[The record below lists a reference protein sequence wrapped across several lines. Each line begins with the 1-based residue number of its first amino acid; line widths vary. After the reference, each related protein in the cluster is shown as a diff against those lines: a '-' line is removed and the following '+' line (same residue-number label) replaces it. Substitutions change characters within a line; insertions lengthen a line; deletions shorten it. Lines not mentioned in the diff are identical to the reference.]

1 MSDQSTREGRFL
13 TGSTMGHVLRMTLSG
28 TAGITFLFLVDAA
41 NLFWIS
47 WLGETKL
54 VAAMGFA
61 FAVQFFS
68 ISFGIGLMIAATA
81 LVSRSI
87 GQRKREQAREQAG
100 AAMVM
105 AVIFQ
110 SLVALIMVLFADQLV
125 ELTGAVGDT
134 AEFAR
139 RYLVLTLPS
148 LPLMAAGMI
157 GGAIMRAEG
166 DALRAMLVTMGP
178 GVVSAA
184 VDPFLIITLDLRLDG
199 AALAV
204 WASRIAMAA
213 IGLYFVVKTHD
224 LLARPKVT
232 TLKATFRPYAGIAG
246 PAMLT
251 QLATPFG
258 SYLLTTVV
266 AGFGD
271 NAMAAWAVV
280 NRLTVLAFGGIFSLS
295 GAVGGIFGQNFG
307 AGRYDRLK
315 MTYRDALIFCVAY
328 PVTVWIILMSLHESL
343 VTGFGLTTEGGDLL
357 YAFTHVGAGF
367 FMFTGMIFVATAAFN
382 NTGRPIYS
390 TGINW
395 VREGLVTLP
404 LALWLSSIYGA
415 SGVIYAQ
422 AIVGVVLGL
431 IVTLWAYRFIAGAPK
446 TNAR

>member
-328 PVTVWIILMSLHESL
+328 PVTVWIILMSL
-343 VTGFGLTTEGGDLL
+343 
-357 YAFTHVGAGF
+357 
-367 FMFTGMIFVATAAFN
+367 
-382 NTGRPIYS
+382 PK
-390 TGINW
+390 
-395 VREGLVTLP
+395 
-404 LALWLSSIYGA
+404 AL
-415 SGVIYAQ
+415 
-422 AIVGVVLGL
+422 
-431 IVTLWAYRFIAGAPK
+431 
-446 TNAR
+446 